1 MLLASSFKR
10 RIVVV
15 AGAVLG
21 FCLLY
26 EGTILDSR
34 YGPRHTE
41 PPELSVPS
49 ASGARLHF
57 SATAYC
63 KGTTTASGT
72 TVRRGIAAADPAL
85 LPVGSVIRIDAANA
99 RYNGV
104 YTIMDTG
111 PKIQGRQIDLY
122 MWSCHEA
129 LRFGRRAIELTVL
142 RLGWSPGTS
151 GMKRAKELFHRRERE
166 VMVDQGGHHG
176 PTTKDTKS

>member
-1 MLLASSFKR
+1 MLLASSFQR
-10 RIVVV
+10 RIVVA

-34 YGPRHTE
+34 YAPRQVE
-41 PPELSVPS
+41 VPELSAPP
-49 ASGARLHF
+49 AMGARLRF

-63 KGTTTASGT
+63 KGRTTASGA

-85 LPVGSVIRIDAANA
+85 LPVGSVIQVDAAIP

-111 PKIQGRQIDLY
+111 PKVQGRAVDLY

-129 LRFGRRAIELTVL
+129 LRFGRRPIKLTVL

-151 GMKRAKELFHRRERE
+151 GPERAKELFHRRERK
-166 VMVDQGGHHG
+166 VMVDHGGRE
-176 PTTKDTKS
+176 S

>member
-10 RIVVV
+10 RIVVA
-15 AGAVLG
+15 AGAILG

-34 YGPRHTE
+34 YA
-41 PPELSVPS
+41 PS
-49 ASGARLHF
+49 RVESPKRTAPATLGTRLRF

-63 KGTTTASGT
+63 KGRTTASGT
-72 TVRRGIAAADPAL
+72 TVRRGIAAADPDL
-85 LPVGSVIRIDAANA
+85 LPVGSVIQVDASSA

-104 YTIMDTG
+104 YTVMDTG
-111 PKIQGRQIDLY
+111 PRVQGRQVDLY

-129 LRFGRRAIELTVL
+129 LRFGRRPIKLTVL

-151 GMKRAKELFHRRERE
+151 GTERAKELFHRRERE
-166 VMVDQGGHHG
+166 VMLDRAAHEET
-176 PTTKDTKS
+176 TTKAPEG